1 MKQFRKWAGVI
12 LRHEDEILFCKRA
25 PEKSLGGVWSIP
37 SGKIE
42 KGENPGQA
50 AIREFYE
57 ETNIEL
63 NTNLEFVGFLDK
75 FSKEGLKKG
84 HMFVFYQK
92 LKEKLKPDLEN
103 AKDGF
108 EHTECKYFSLDNL
121 PTEKEN
127 QDLIELV
134 KKVSE

>member
-42 KGENPGQA
+42 NGENPGQA
-50 AIREFYE
+50 AIREFHE
-57 ETNIEL
+57 ETDIEL
-63 NTNLEFVGFLDK
+63 DTNLQFVGFLDK

-84 HMFVFYQK
+84 HMFVFCVLYVCFTHFR
-92 LKEKLKPDLEN
+92 LN
-103 AKDGF
+103 
-108 EHTECKYFSLDNL
+108 SLTLSFFD
-121 PTEKEN
+121 PGGSV
-127 QDLIELV
+127 LV
-134 KKVSE
+134 KLFSSQNL